1 MTQRTGFSWGQ
12 TGPLGFHSCL
22 IDQAAKVS
30 GSESPWAV
38 VFAMGCAAS
47 VTTFSKVVSWQ
58 SDWAGSFGNVERS
71 YRKVHAFELQNSPDH
86 YFSAAGQPFHLL
98 LHPFLTLRSHITTSA
113 AQVPAPEPNEPKVDV
128 DSAMDE
134 LKLEH
139 CSSLCPCV
147 AANAALPPSVSKLGV
162 EGAPLEHEER

>member
-1 MTQRTGFSWGQ
+1 
-12 TGPLGFHSCL
+12 
-22 IDQAAKVS
+22 
-30 GSESPWAV
+30 
-38 VFAMGCAAS
+38 MGCAAS
-47 VTTFSKVVSWQ
+47 VTTFSKV
-58 SDWAGSFGNVERS
+58 
-71 YRKVHAFELQNSPDH
+71 
-86 YFSAAGQPFHLL
+86 
-98 LHPFLTLRSHITTSA
+98 
-113 AQVPAPEPNEPKVDV
+113 VPAPEPNEPKVDV